1 MDLEPWSAGASPEV
15 LLCGSF
21 TQVPGPPVEYAL
33 TLTTSA
39 LYVQRLKGTA
49 GVTEELRHSDCLG
62 SWALRPPPTDPLGY
76 YFTVTTYPPVGRRGR
91 RLELCRTFRAGGSPD
106 PEENRQSAEKWAR
119 RITQLAVPDV
129 PTHGGAEYS
138 LLPRPCQ
145 LLIFVN
151 PRGGKGTALSLFKEH
166 VLPIL
171 SKADIGFN
179 LIVTERPN
187 HARELA
193 REKNLDRFDALV
205 VMSGDG
211 LMYEVVNGLME
222 RPDWSVAI
230 KKPLGILP
238 AGSGNALAASVN
250 HYSGHKQVMNPDL
263 LINCTF
269 YLCKGLVSPLD
280 LVSITTASGKRIF
293 SFLSVA
299 WGFVSDV
306 DIESEKY
313 RMLGPIR
320 FTMGTL
326 VRLAALRTYKGR
338 VSYLPAEQDTASA
351 SMTKPGLLDQTSSHS
366 ERLSP
371 ADQVRQNTLYNF
383 CNSNNMGKAKGC
395 GGQQNGGDILNL
407 EDSLMAPL
415 DQPVPTHWTV
425 VKEENFVLFL
435 AIQQSHL
442 GADLF
447 SAPMVTGLSDNLI
460 HLFYIPAGI
469 PRSSL
474 LKLFLAM
481 ENGTHMT
488 HNCPHLIHV
497 PVKAFRIEP
506 FGSKDIITVDGEVI
520 ECEPLQGQVH
530 SGLGRLINGG
540 RKS

>member
-1 MDLEPWSAGASPEV
+1 MDLKTWSAESSSEI
-15 LLCGSF
+15 LLCGGF
-21 TQVPGPPVEYAL
+21 TQVPGPPDEYVL
-33 TLTTSA
+33 TLTTSG
-39 LYVQRLKGTA
+39 LYVQRLKGTP
-49 GVTEELRHSDCLG
+49 GVPEVVRHSDCLG
-62 SWALRPPPTDPLGY
+62 SCAFRGPPADPLGY
-76 YFTVTTYPPVGRRGR
+76 YFIVTTYPPVGRRR
-91 RLELCRTFRAGGSPD
+91 RELCLTFRVGGSPD
-106 PEENRQSAEKWAR
+106 PEANRQTAETWAR
-119 RITQLAVPDV
+119 RITQLATPDV

-145 LLIFVN
+145 LLIFLN
-151 PRGGKGTALSLFKEH
+151 PHGGHGAALSLFKEH
-166 VLPIL
+166 VLPML
-171 SKADIGFN
+171 SKAEIGFS

-211 LMYEVVNGLME
+211 LMYEVVNGLMD

-269 YLCKGLVSPLD
+269 YLCKGLVSPMD
-280 LVSITTASGKRIF
+280 LVSIITASGKHIF

-313 RMLGPIR
+313 RMLGSIR
-320 FTMGTL
+320 FTIGTL
-326 VRLAALRTYKGR
+326 VRLTALRTYKGR
-338 VSYLPAEQDTASA
+338 VSYLPAEEEGTSA
-351 SMTKPGLLDQTSSHS
+351 STTIPGLLDPNSSHS
-366 ERLSP
+366 ERLSFGTQ
-371 ADQVRQNTLYNF
+371 ARQNSIYNF
-383 CNSNNMGKAKGC
+383 CNSNNMGTMEGC
-395 GGQQNGGDILNL
+395 GGHQRGGDIPTL
-407 EDSLMAPL
+407 EDSLLAPL
-415 DQPVPTHWTV
+415 DQSVPKHWTV
-425 VKEENFVLFL
+425 VKEEKFVLVL
-435 AIQQSHL
+435 AVQQSHL

-447 SAPMVTGLSDNLI
+447 SAPMVTGLNDRLI

-481 ENGTHMT
+481 EDGTHMT
-488 HNCPHLIHV
+488 HNCPHLVHV

-530 SGLGRLINGG
+530 SGLGRLVNGG